1 MQLRV
6 PGPTPCPEEVLKAL
20 SKQMVDH
27 RGKEFKELIKTVT
40 QKIQTVFQTK
50 NEVLIL
56 TGSGTGGLEA
66 AVVNV
71 ASPGDKIL
79 SVSIGVFGDRL
90 ADIARTFGAD
100 VTQIKFEMGTAA
112 DPDKIRQALKADPK
126 IKAVLVTHN
135 ETSTGVTNN
144 LAAVS
149 AAIKEFDKLII
160 VDAVSSM
167 SSIDVQVDNWKL
179 DVVVTGSQKGWMVPP
194 GLAFVSMGEK
204 AWKAHAE
211 AKMPRFYWDF
221 TKAKKFL
228 ADGETPW
235 TPSIPIFF
243 GLGVSL
249 DMILKEGLSNVF
261 ARHAKVAKMAREG
274 VKAMGFEL
282 LPDEK
287 YASNTVTAVKAQGK
301 VDVSKLRQILRD
313 EYKVVIAGGQG
324 DLKGKIF
331 RIGHLGWVTE
341 KDIKE
346 VLNAVEKAWPKA
358 KV

>member
-1 MQLRV
+1 
-6 PGPTPCPEEVLKAL
+6 
-20 SKQMVDH
+20 
-27 RGKEFKELIKTVT
+27 
-40 QKIQTVFQTK
+40 
-50 NEVLIL
+50 
-56 TGSGTGGLEA
+56 
-66 AVVNV
+66 
-71 ASPGDKIL
+71 
-79 SVSIGVFGDRL
+79 
-90 ADIARTFGAD
+90 
-100 VTQIKFEMGTAA
+100 
-112 DPDKIRQALKADPK
+112 
-126 IKAVLVTHN
+126 
-135 ETSTGVTNN
+135 
-144 LAAVS
+144 
-149 AAIKEFDKLII
+149 
-160 VDAVSSM
+160 
-167 SSIDVQVDNWKL
+167 
-179 DVVVTGSQKGWMVPP
+179 
-194 GLAFVSMGEK
+194 
-204 AWKAHAE
+204 
-211 AKMPRFYWDF
+211 MPRFYWDF